1 MKKFRI
7 LVIALLCLTISGVYA
22 AWTFAEDTQVDRAA
36 QTVTVTLAEKAG
48 ATEALGTFSINTEGF
63 SMVIDQEA
71 NGVHN
76 TVLKVQGDIILQ
88 FKPNANVS
96 QNVKTNGIEA
106 TYYFAVAE
114 SLKYQD
120 EGDSEARPIFNIA
133 TYTIQAPDVGTK
145 YAIHTVNSTEA
156 GDKWAWNETSG
167 CFEYKL
173 TEAALQDLIRM
184 NTFTID
190 TSAEYATFN
199 EVLRSGTITLYLNDT
214 ATMES

>member
-63 SMVIDQEA
+63 SMVIDQKA
-71 NGVHN
+71 NGVHE
-76 TVLKVQGDIILQ
+76 TVLKITGNIVLQ

-96 QNVKTNGIEA
+96 LDVKAKGIEA
-106 TYYFAVAE
+106 TYYFAVAD

-120 EGDSEARPIFNIA
+120 DGETEARPIFNIA
-133 TYTIQAPDVGTK
+133 TYTIQNPDVGTK
-145 YAIHTVNSTEA
+145 YAIHTVDSAEA
-156 GDKWAWNETSG
+156 GDKWTWNEISG
-167 CFEYKL
+167 CFEYTL
-173 TEAALQDLIRM
+173 TEAALQTLIQM

-190 TSAEYATFN
+190 TSAEYAAFN
-199 EVLRSGTITLYLNDT
+199 DVLRSGTITLYLNDT

>member
-22 AWTFAEDTQVDRAA
+22 AWTFAEDIQVDRDAE
-36 QTVTVTLAEKAG
+36 TVTVTLAEKAG

-63 SMVIDQEA
+63 SMVIDQKA
-71 NGVHN
+71 NGVHE
-76 TVLKVQGDIILQ
+76 TELKITGNIVLQ

-96 QNVKTNGIEA
+96 QDVKDNGIEA
-106 TYYFAVAE
+106 TYYFAVAD
-114 SLKYQD
+114 SLKYTD
-120 EGDSEARPIFNIA
+120 GGAPEVPIFNID
-133 TYTIQAPDVGTK
+133 TYTIHDPGVGTK
-145 YAIHTVNSTEA
+145 YEIHTVDSTEP
-156 GDKWAWNETSG
+156 GFKWQWNPSTS
-167 CFEYKL
+167 CFEYTL
-173 TEAALQDLIRM
+173 TENTLKDLIQM

-190 TSAEYATFN
+190 TSAEYAAFN